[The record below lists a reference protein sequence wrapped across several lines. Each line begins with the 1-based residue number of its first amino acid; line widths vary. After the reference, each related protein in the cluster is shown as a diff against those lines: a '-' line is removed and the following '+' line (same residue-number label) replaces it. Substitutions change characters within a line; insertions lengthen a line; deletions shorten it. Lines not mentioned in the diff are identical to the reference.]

1 MDVSVVVCTYAMD
14 RLEPFCAAVESVLAQ
29 THEDLE
35 VVLVVDGNEEV
46 YEHVRERF
54 GPDSDAA
61 AGFDGDVLVHCND
74 ENRGISYSRTKG
86 ARVASG
92 EVVAVEDRKSVV

>member
-1 MDVSVVVCTYAMD
+1 MD
-14 RLEPFCAAVESVLAQ
+14 RLEPFCEAVESVLAQ
-29 THEDLE
+29 THDALE
-35 VVLVVDGNEEV
+35 VVLVVDGDDAV

-61 AGFDGDVLVHCND
+61 AAFSGEIVLHCND

-86 ARVASG
+86 A
-92 EVVAVEDRKSVV
+92 